1 MVERLFESVTPAFL
15 QLPAQALEV
24 HAVPEYKQDTAPG
37 AYYSP
42 PSIDGNR
49 PGIFYVNLRKPG
61 DVERQGMLTLAAHEA
76 VPGHHFQTATAQ
88 SLQGLPMY
96 RNVVFLT
103 AYGEGWALYAE
114 RLVHE
119 LGLHDLVSN
128 LGRVQSEMFRAV
140 RLVVDTGIHAKKW
153 PRQKAIDYMLHYTG
167 MPESD
172 VIPEIDRYIVMPGQA
187 CAYMVGMLEILAMR
201 EEARDRLQESFN
213 LAEFHQV
220 VLGNGNLPLQVLR
233 EQVQLMGDTA
243 ANQRL

>member
-1 MVERLFESVTPAFL
+1 MIGK
-15 QLPAQALEV
+15 ALL
-24 HAVPEYKQDTAPG
+24 DT
-37 AYYSP
+37 
-42 PSIDGNR
+42 
-49 PGIFYVNLRKPG
+49 V
-61 DVERQGMLTLAAHEA
+61 
-76 VPGHHFQTATAQ
+76 
-88 SLQGLPMY
+88 
-96 RNVVFLT
+96 
-103 AYGEGWALYAE
+103 
-114 RLVHE
+114 
-119 LGLHDLVSN
+119 
-128 LGRVQSEMFRAV
+128 
-140 RLVVDTGIHAKKW
+140 IHAKKW

-172 VIPEIDRYIVMPGQA
+172 VIPEIDRYIVMPAQA